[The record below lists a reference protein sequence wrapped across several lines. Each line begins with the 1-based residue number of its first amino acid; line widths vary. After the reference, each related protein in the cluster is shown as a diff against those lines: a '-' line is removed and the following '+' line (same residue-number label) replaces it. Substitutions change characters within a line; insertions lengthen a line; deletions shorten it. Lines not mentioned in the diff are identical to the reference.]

1 MPHVLVAGR
10 IHPEG
15 VAVLRAAPGVTFD
28 LIDEVSTESYAPKM
42 PEADALLIRTQPLP
56 ASVIAAA
63 PRLKVV
69 SRHGVGYDSVDAAA
83 LTARGIPLAV
93 VGDVNSR
100 AVAEHSFALMLA
112 LAKRV
117 TAHDRATRDGNWS
130 LRNSFSARELGGRT
144 LLLVGYGR
152 IGRMVGDMARAFG
165 MRVTVHDPFQG
176 AEAVRVTGAE
186 PVASLEEGLAGA
198 DIVSLH
204 VPKSGDR
211 ALIGVEELALM
222 RPGAFLVN
230 TGRGGLVDEDALA
243 DALDAGRLGGA
254 GLDVFL
260 AEPPTGQE
268 RLLRSDRVVLSPH
281 IAGLTE
287 ECTVRMGEVA
297 ARNIV
302 DFFDG
307 RLDPKLVVNL
317 PNSPKP

>member
-10 IHPEG
+10 IHQAG
-15 VAVLRAAPGVTFD
+15 IDVLRSAPGITCD
-28 LIDEVSTESYAPKM
+28 LVDEVSTASYAPKM

-56 ASVIAAA
+56 ASVIDTA

-117 TAHDRATRDGNWS
+117 TAHDRATREGNWA
-130 LRNSFSARELGGRT
+130 LRDAFSARELGGRR

-152 IGRMVGDMARAFG
+152 IGRVVGDMARAFG
-165 MRVTVHDPFQG
+165 MRVSVYDPFQA
-176 AEAVRVTGAE
+176 AEAVRATGAE
-186 PVASLEEGLAGA
+186 PVGSLAEGLAAA
-198 DIVSLH
+198 DVVSLH
-204 VPKSGDR
+204 IPKSG
-211 ALIGVEELALM
+211 AEAVIGAEELRLM
-222 RPGAFLVN
+222 RPDAFLVN
-230 TGRGGLVDEDALA
+230 TGRGGLIDEDALA
-243 DALDAGRLGGA
+243 DALEAGRLGGA
-254 GLDVFL
+254 GLDVFV
-260 AEPPTGQE
+260 AEPPAGHE
-268 RLLRSDRVVLSPH
+268 RLLRSDRAILSPH

-287 ECTVRMGEVA
+287 ECTIRMGEVA

-302 DFFDG
+302 DFFGG

-317 PNSPKP
+317 PKP

>member
-10 IHPEG
+10 IHPAG
-15 VAVLRAAPGVTFD
+15 TTVLRSAPGVTFD
-28 LIDEVSTESYAPKM
+28 LVDEVSTESYAPKM

-56 ASVIAAA
+56 ASVIARA
-63 PRLKVV
+63 PRLRVV

-100 AVAEHSFALMLA
+100 AVAEHTFALMLA

-117 TAHDRATRDGNWS
+117 TAHDRATRDGNWA
-130 LRNSFSARELGGRT
+130 LRNAFSARELGSRT
-144 LLLVGYGR
+144 LLLIGYGR
-152 IGRMVGDMARAFG
+152 IGRLVGDMARAFG
-165 MRVTVHDPFQG
+165 MRVTVHDPFQAADG
-176 AEAVRVTGAE
+176 IRATGAE
-186 PVASLEEGLAGA
+186 PAGSLAEGLAAA
-198 DIVSLH
+198 DVVSLH

-211 ALIGVEELALM
+211 PVIGAKELTLM
-222 RPGAFLVN
+222 RPDALLVN

-254 GLDVFL
+254 GLDVFV
-260 AEPPTGQE
+260 AEPPTGHE
-268 RLLRSDRVVLSPH
+268 RLLRSGRAILSPH

-287 ECTVRMGEVA
+287 ECTIRMGEVA

-307 RLDPKLVVNL
+307 RLDPNLVVNL
-317 PNSPKP
+317 PKP

>member
-10 IHPEG
+10 IHPAG
-15 VAVLRAAPGVTFD
+15 VAVLRSAPGFTFD
-28 LIDEVSTESYAPKM
+28 LVDEVSMASYAPRM

-56 ASVIAAA
+56 ASIIETA
-63 PRLKVV
+63 PRLRIV

-83 LTARGIPLAV
+83 LTARHIPLAV

-100 AVAEHSFALMLA
+100 AVAEHAFALMLA

-117 TAHDRATRDGNWS
+117 TAHDRATREGNWA
-130 LRNSFSARELGGRT
+130 LRNAFSARELGGRT

-165 MRVTVHDPFQG
+165 MRVIAYDPFQD
-176 AEAVRVTGAE
+176 AEAVRAKGAE
-186 PVASLEEGLAGA
+186 PVADFNEGLAMA
-198 DIVSLH
+198 DVVSLH

-211 ALIGVEELALM
+211 AVIGPEQLKLM
-222 RPGAFLVN
+222 RPDAFLVN

-243 DALDAGRLGGA
+243 EALHAGRLGGA
-254 GLDVFL
+254 GLDVFV
-260 AEPPTGQE
+260 AEPPTGHE
-268 RLLRSDRVVLSPH
+268 RLLRSERAILSPH

-287 ECTVRMGEVA
+287 ECTIRMGEVA

-307 RLDPKLVVNL
+307 RLDPNLVVNL
-317 PNSPKP
+317 PKP

>member
-10 IHPEG
+10 IHQAG
-15 VAVLRAAPGVTFD
+15 IDVLRAAPGITFD
-28 LIDEVSTESYAPKM
+28 LVDEVSTESYAPKM
-42 PEADALLIRTQPLP
+42 PDADALLIRTQPLP
-56 ASVIAAA
+56 ASVIETA
-63 PRLKVV
+63 PRLRVV

-100 AVAEHSFALMLA
+100 AVAEHTFALMLA

-130 LRNSFSARELGGRT
+130 LRNTFSSRELGGRT
-144 LLLVGYGR
+144 LLLIGYGR
-152 IGRMVGDMARAFG
+152 IGRLVGDMSRAFG
-165 MRVTVHDPFQG
+165 MRVMVHDPFQA
-176 AEAVRVTGAE
+176 AEAIRATGAE
-186 PVASLEEGLAGA
+186 PAGSLAEGLAAA
-198 DIVSLH
+198 DVVSLH
-204 VPKSGDR
+204 IPKSGTK
-211 ALIGVEELALM
+211 AVIGAEELALM
-222 RPGAFLVN
+222 RADAFLVN

-254 GLDVFL
+254 GLDVFVV
-260 AEPPTGQE
+260 EPPAGQE
-268 RLLRSDRVVLSPH
+268 RLLRSDRAILSPH

-287 ECTVRMGEVA
+287 ECTIRMGEVA

-307 RLDPKLVVNL
+307 RLAPNLVVNL
-317 PNSPKP
+317 PKP

>member
-10 IHPEG
+10 IHQAG
-15 VAVLRAAPGVTFD
+15 IAVLRAAPGFTFD
-28 LIDEVSTESYAPKM
+28 LVDEVSLVSYAPKM

-56 ASVIAAA
+56 ASVIETA

-100 AVAEHSFALMLA
+100 AVAEHAFALMLA

-117 TAHDRATRDGNWS
+117 TAHDRATREGNWA
-130 LRNSFSARELGGRT
+130 LRDAFSAREVGGRT

-152 IGRMVGDMARAFG
+152 IGRLVGDMARAFG
-165 MRVTVHDPFQG
+165 MRVMAYDPFQD
-176 AEAVRVTGAE
+176 ADAVRAKGAE
-186 PVASLEEGLAGA
+186 PVADLAEGLAMA
-198 DIVSLH
+198 DVVSLH

-211 ALIGVEELALM
+211 AVIGTEELKLM
-222 RPGAFLVN
+222 RPDAFLIN

-243 DALDAGRLGGA
+243 DALEAGCLGGA
-254 GLDVFL
+254 GLDVFV
-260 AEPPTGQE
+260 AEPPVGHE
-268 RLLRSDRVVLSPH
+268 RLLRSERAILSPH

-287 ECTVRMGEVA
+287 ECTIRMGEVA

-307 RLDPKLVVNL
+307 RLDPNLVVNSL
-317 PNSPKP
+317 KP